1 VVAIVGKKI
10 DITYELIHVDLPLLA
25 GSSFLLAA
33 MVWDGVFTFSE
44 GLLSI
49 AGFAIYFLYTF
60 MVESEHEHDMAIELE
75 MKEKKSDLQKS
86 TLLMTVLSA
95 FFIYLGAKYT
105 VESIIQLSEIL
116 SVGKEIIAASAV
128 ALGTSLPELIVSAT
142 AAREGKAELAIGNI
156 LGSNIFNSFTVMGVS
171 ALFGTLLIPQSILT
185 FALPIMLVAT
195 ILYVFMTQD
204 KQITQ
209 WEGGLLLIFYIFYIG
224 KLLNFL

>member
-1 VVAIVGKKI
+1 
-10 DITYELIHVDLPLLA
+10 
-25 GSSFLLAA
+25 
-33 MVWDGVFTFSE
+33 
-44 GLLSI
+44 
-49 AGFAIYFLYTF
+49 

-75 MKEKKSDLQKS
+75 MKEKKRDLKKS

-116 SVGKEIIAASAV
+116 SIGKEIIAASAV

-171 ALFGTLLIPQSILT
+171 SLFGTLLIPQSILT

-224 KLLNFL
+224 KLVNFL